1 MADNSSVQSVERT
14 FDIIENLSSAPQ
26 GLTLLELSSDVGLP
40 KSTVHRLLSTLTG
53 RGYITQDPESKKYL
67 LTLKLFEIS
76 SRSLAGFDILSA
88 ARPYL
93 QHLSRI
99 TNEAVHLVVR
109 EGHEVVYIYKEDS
122 SKNTV
127 RMASHIGL
135 HNPMYCTGVG
145 KAIMAYLPR
154 SEQKQ
159 IWKATEI
166 IPYTDKTITDYEL
179 MLKELDHIKE
189 CGYAIDDEEHEN
201 DVCCAACP
209 IFDYTNMPYAAISIS
224 APRSRMDNDR
234 MEHRII
240 PELLTATRRISG
252 IMGCPEHS

>member
-122 SKNTV
+122 SKI
-127 RMASHIGL
+127 RYGWLLISAS
-135 HNPMYCTGVG
+135 
-145 KAIMAYLPR
+145 
-154 SEQKQ
+154 
-159 IWKATEI
+159 I
-166 IPYTDKTITDYEL
+166 IPCTVPAWAKPSW
-179 MLKELDHIKE
+179 
-189 CGYAIDDEEHEN
+189 
-201 DVCCAACP
+201 P
-209 IFDYTNMPYAAISIS
+209 ISPEAN
-224 APRSRMDNDR
+224 RSRSGKLR
-234 MEHRII
+234 KSFLI
-240 PELLTATRRISG
+240 PLKQ
-252 IMGCPEHS
+252 

>member
-1 MADNSSVQSVERT
+1 M
-14 FDIIENLSSAPQ
+14 
-26 GLTLLELSSDVGLP
+26 
-40 KSTVHRLLSTLTG
+40 
-53 RGYITQDPESKKYL
+53 
-67 LTLKLFEIS
+67 
-76 SRSLAGFDILSA
+76 
-88 ARPYL
+88 
-93 QHLSRI
+93 
-99 TNEAVHLVVR
+99 
-109 EGHEVVYIYKEDS
+109 YIYKEDS

-154 SEQKQ
+154 SEQEQ

-166 IPYTDKTITDYEL
+166 IPYTVKTITDYEL

-209 IFDYTNMPYAAISIS
+209 ILTIPICPTPQS
-224 APRSRMDNDR
+224 AFPRRA
-234 MEHRII
+234 HVW
-240 PELLTATRRISG
+240 
-252 IMGCPEHS
+252 IMTEWNTGSFLSCLQLHAEFPG

>member
-1 MADNSSVQSVERT
+1 
-14 FDIIENLSSAPQ
+14 
-26 GLTLLELSSDVGLP
+26 
-40 KSTVHRLLSTLTG
+40 
-53 RGYITQDPESKKYL
+53 
-67 LTLKLFEIS
+67 
-76 SRSLAGFDILSA
+76 
-88 ARPYL
+88 
-93 QHLSRI
+93 
-99 TNEAVHLVVR
+99 
-109 EGHEVVYIYKEDS
+109 
-122 SKNTV
+122 
-127 RMASHIGL
+127 
-135 HNPMYCTGVG
+135 
-145 KAIMAYLPR
+145 MAYLPR
-154 SEQKQ
+154 SEQEQ

-166 IPYTDKTITDYEL
+166 IPYTDKTITDYDL

>member
-53 RGYITQDPESKKYL
+53 RGYITQEPESKKYL
-67 LTLKLFEIS
+67 LTLKLFEVS

-135 HNPMYCTGVG
+135 HNPMYVPAWA
-145 KAIMAYLPR
+145 KP
-154 SEQKQ
+154 S
-159 IWKATEI
+159 W
-166 IPYTDKTITDYEL
+166 
-179 MLKELDHIKE
+179 
-189 CGYAIDDEEHEN
+189 
-201 DVCCAACP
+201 P
-209 IFDYTNMPYAAISIS
+209 IFPEAN
-224 APRSRMDNDR
+224 RSKSGKLRKSFL
-234 MEHRII
+234 I
-240 PELLTATRRISG
+240 PIKQ
-252 IMGCPEHS
+252 

>member
-127 RMASHIGL
+127 RMAS
-135 HNPMYCTGVG
+135 
-145 KAIMAYLPR
+145 
-154 SEQKQ
+154 
-159 IWKATEI
+159 I
-166 IPYTDKTITDYEL
+166 IPCTVPAWAKPSW
-179 MLKELDHIKE
+179 
-189 CGYAIDDEEHEN
+189 
-201 DVCCAACP
+201 P
-209 IFDYTNMPYAAISIS
+209 ISPEAN
-224 APRSRMDNDR
+224 RSRSGKLR
-234 MEHRII
+234 KSFLI
-240 PELLTATRRISG
+240 PLKQ
-252 IMGCPEHS
+252 